1 MKTITKKSTST
12 TTLPDYIHSSTSTKD
27 QMKSKWIRRE
37 NYGISKDNSEASNDI
52 IRRNEPENFQQ
63 NNRIFAAGFDGGTS
77 KEFVSYV
84 NYKNK
89 PKGNTHSAGT
99 CDGKEDIDK
108 ITQSPHSP
116 PSPTSISRNKRFCI
130 DKDRPKFQQEER
142 EKRMRCDTKSV
153 NCEKAELKSQIGSN
167 SIASDDYGSKNDT
180 FEPEIGSGKK
190 AIFTKKRRISSLISN
205 SRCMDSDIS
214 EVVHSHGIV
223 LIPGQDDPHRSIHT
237 PWPARVVSAR
247 ESDMYRRLYKKGK
260 IDIDPEKVCVV
271 FYFPCW
277 RSMNNEFLMHLN
289 ASTVKDGWWRQ
300 DFVDPSKIYPFIDK
314 EVELHVSIIIIFF
327 HLIELSIES
336 SRTFFFL
343 FLGPCS

>member
-1 MKTITKKSTST
+1 MEYTCDEESNISYQKYVSERNITDSNTSKNGSALTKIECSSNVNENNNEKSTST

-116 PSPTSISRNKRFCI
+116 PSPTSISRKERFCI

-190 AIFTKKRRISSLISN
+190 DIFTKKRRISSLISN

-223 LIPGQDDPHRSIHT
+223 LIPGQDDPHRSIHMILKK
-237 PWPARVVSAR
+237 
-247 ESDMYRRLYKKGK
+247 ESLND
-260 IDIDPEKVCVV
+260 
-271 FYFPCW
+271 
-277 RSMNNEFLMHLN
+277 NE
-289 ASTVKDGWWRQ
+289 VGD
-300 DFVDPSKIYPFIDK
+300 
-314 EVELHVSIIIIFF
+314 
-327 HLIELSIES
+327 
-336 SRTFFFL
+336 
-343 FLGPCS
+343 